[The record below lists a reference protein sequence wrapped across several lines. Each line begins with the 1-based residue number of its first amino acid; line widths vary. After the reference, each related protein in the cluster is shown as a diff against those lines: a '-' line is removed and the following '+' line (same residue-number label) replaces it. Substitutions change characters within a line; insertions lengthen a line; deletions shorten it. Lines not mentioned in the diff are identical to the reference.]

1 MYRDCL
7 FNCCISFGHL
17 GGPVAT
23 EIHLLKKNTH
33 SPVTI
38 LSKIASCHG
47 ESLARSAISEAF
59 ETQFVCETC
68 ALDPFALLLQHLGL
82 LLGVSKGTFKSSNP
96 KGTSLNHPTPGVL
109 GCVTKKPVKN
119 AHSVQHLSNH
129 ISNVQWLYRIYLYP
143 STNWPKIIDK
153 QFQLEECH
161 SCHSLE
167 NKLISAGRY
176 WAKPNAPL
184 DRGWIETCDF
194 WWMSDPAR
202 KLNSK

>member
-7 FNCCISFGHL
+7 FNYCISFGHL

-109 GCVTKKPVKN
+109 GCVTKKACKKCPLSATPLKPYFKCSMAIPSIPISLHKLTKN
-119 AHSVQHLSNH
+119 HRQAVSAWRMPLMPLLREQAHLCRKVLSKTQCTTGPRLNRD
-129 ISNVQWLYRIYLYP
+129 LRFLM
-143 STNWPKIIDK
+143 D
-153 QFQLEECH
+153 ER
-161 SCHSLE
+161 SCE
-167 NKLISAGRY
+167 KV
-176 WAKPNAPL
+176 
-184 DRGWIETCDF
+184 EF
-194 WWMSDPAR
+194 
-202 KLNSK
+202 